1 MTNRRAFMHAAALAA
16 LAPMLPLRA
25 ETEPR
30 LWPRYRD
37 AVAIDGEAGLDLLRA
52 DDTDAKTV
60 ERELAE
66 ARASG
71 LTAVLLQVTGVH
83 AGFEE
88 AVNDLMRCRARADAR
103 WFLLQD
109 LEPVLWFVARLAGEH
124 RALAAR

>member
-25 ETEPR
+25 ATPE

-37 AVAIDGEAGLDLLRA
+37 VITIDGEGGLELLRA
-52 DDTDAKTV
+52 DDIDKKTV
-60 ERELAE
+60 ERELAQ

-71 LTAVLLQVTGVH
+71 ITATLFQVTGTH

-88 AVNDLMRCRARADAR
+88 AVNDLMRCRARAAAHKDA
-103 WFLLQD
+103 FLIV
-109 LEPVLWFVARLAGEH
+109 ET
-124 RALAAR
+124 AADPI